1 MLQCIRSFSQIP
13 AEEIIKK
20 CLNNLRRQYRHDR
33 TSGFCSEKAQKTA
46 TCFHDEKST
55 QPSIVLTNCRS
66 EKPYAIAILDHF
78 CPNPSDVL
86 VCGICYA

>member
-1 MLQCIRSFSQIP
+1 MWLGCINICERFGFGRTMLQFECIRSFSQIP

-20 CLNNLRRQYRHDR
+20 CLNNFRWQYRSDR

-55 QPSIVLTNCRS
+55 QPSIV
-66 EKPYAIAILDHF
+66 
-78 CPNPSDVL
+78 
-86 VCGICYA
+86 